1 MAGALTDAG
10 LLVID
15 FDSEEDNSLTKERIK
30 DNFLKAAS
38 LFLIP
43 FRTSKRLQEKRLKK
57 RKRRGRMRRFIQ
69 VSYAC
74 VPYLCTDSKERKYQI

>member
-43 FRTSKRLQEKRLKK
+43 FRTSKRLQEKRL
-57 RKRRGRMRRFIQ
+57 
-69 VSYAC
+69 
-74 VPYLCTDSKERKYQI
+74 